1 MFKRCALKICLCI
14 VNGLLEKRSEMTGLV
29 ASVQKSVEEELEF
42 PFLVRSIR
50 AELIDSKYVSKYQ
63 T

>member
-1 MFKRCALKICLCI
+1 MLKRCSLKICFCI
-14 VNGLLEKRSEMTGLV
+14 VNGLLEERSEMTGLV

-42 PFLVRSIR
+42 PFFVRSIR
-50 AELIDSKYVSKYQ
+50 AELIDSKYVSKHQ